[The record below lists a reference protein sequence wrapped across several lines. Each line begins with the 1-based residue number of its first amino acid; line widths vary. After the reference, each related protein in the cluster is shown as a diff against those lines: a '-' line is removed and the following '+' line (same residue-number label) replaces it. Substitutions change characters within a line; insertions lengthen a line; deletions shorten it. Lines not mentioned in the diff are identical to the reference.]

1 MSTQPVPEALNP
13 NVQSREIVFEA
24 TAESLEKMKKTGTIR
39 GFTLM
44 CDEGPHVGGDNTAPS
59 PLSYFNIAIGF

>member
-1 MSTQPVPEALNP
+1 MSTQPVPDALNP
-13 NVQSREIVFEA
+13 NAGSREIVVEA
-24 TAESLEKMKKTGTIR
+24 TAETLEKMKKTGTVR

-59 PLSYFNIAIGF
+59 PLAYFNIAIGF